1 MDYFLIEG
9 GKPLAGDVVISGAK
23 NAALPI
29 LAASLL
35 VDGRTTVSNVPSLN
49 DVRTMLGL
57 LRALG
62 VDCATSDNCLL
73 YTSDA
78 ADE

>member
-9 GKPLAGDVVISGAK
+9 GTPLAGEVVISGAK

-29 LAASLL
+29 LAASIL
-35 VDGRTTVSNVPSLN
+35 VEGQTRLSNVPSLN

-62 VDCATSDNCLL
+62 VD
-73 YTSDA
+73 
-78 ADE
+78 